1 MNMEV
6 RRNKNVIRTILISA
20 VILFF
25 ATIMIRMIVPKIS
38 IGYLKD
44 ISQLSP
50 KYTMFR
56 RFPYFKT
63 KGDLFF
69 IEQTYALS
77 NQIVIFGEF
86 DDTPD
91 LFYHISDVDY
101 FENLKINSFVVPH
114 FICKAEDMLNY
125 RWGWKTERNPLSKR
139 DYFVLIYNIYRLPPD
154 ICCRFV
160 IRGTFYYLVIN
171 SVNKFF
177 ILAIYAR

>member
-6 RRNKNVIRTILISA
+6 RRNKNMIRTILISA

-125 RWGWKTERNPLSKR
+125 RWGWKMERKPLD
-139 DYFVLIYNIYRLPPD
+139 DYFVLIYNTYQLPPD
-154 ICCRFV
+154 ICCRFI
-160 IRGTFYYLVIN
+160 IRGTFYYLIIN

>member
-69 IEQTYALS
+69 IEETYFLS
-77 NQIVIFGEF
+77 NKSVIFGEF

-125 RWGWKTERNPLSKR
+125 RWGWKTERKPPD

>member
-6 RRNKNVIRTILISA
+6 RRNKNVIRKILISA

-25 ATIMIRMIVPKIS
+25 TTIVIRMVVPKTS

-50 KYTMFR
+50 KYTLFR
-56 RFPYFKT
+56 RFPYFET

-69 IEQTYALS
+69 IEETYFLS
-77 NQIVIFGEF
+77 NKIVIFGEF
-86 DDTPD
+86 DDTLD
-91 LFYHISDVDY
+91 IFYHISDVDY
-101 FENLKINSFVVPH
+101 FENLKVDSFVVPH
-114 FICKAEDMLNY
+114 FICKTEDMLNY
-125 RWGWKTERNPLSKR
+125 RWGWKTERNPPD
-139 DYFVLIYNIYRLPPD
+139 DYFVLIYNTYRLPPD
-154 ICCRFV
+154 ICCRF
-160 IRGTFYYLVIN
+160 IILRNSYRLIIN

>member
-1 MNMEV
+1 MNLEV
-6 RRNKNVIRTILISA
+6 RRNKNVIRKILISA

-25 ATIMIRMIVPKIS
+25 ATIVIRMIVPKIS

-44 ISQLSP
+44 ISQLSL

>member
-69 IEQTYALS
+69 IEETYFLS
-77 NQIVIFGEF
+77 NKIVIFGEF

-125 RWGWKTERNPLSKR
+125 RWGWKTERKPP
-139 DYFVLIYNIYRLPPD
+139 DHYFVLIYNIYLLPTD

>member
-1 MNMEV
+1 MNLEV
-6 RRNKNVIRTILISA
+6 RRNKNVIRKILISA

-25 ATIMIRMIVPKIS
+25 ATIVIRMIVPKIS

-44 ISQLSP
+44 ISQLSL

-101 FENLKINSFVVPH
+101 F
-114 FICKAEDMLNY
+114 
-125 RWGWKTERNPLSKR
+125 
-139 DYFVLIYNIYRLPPD
+139 VLIYNIYRLPPD

>member
-6 RRNKNVIRTILISA
+6 RRNKNVIRKILISA

-25 ATIMIRMIVPKIS
+25 ASIVIRMIVPKTS

-50 KYTMFR
+50 KYTFF

-63 KGDLFF
+63 KGNLFF

-91 LFYHISDVDY
+91 LFYHISDIKNFYNLEVD
-101 FENLKINSFVVPH
+101 SFFVPH
-114 FICKAEDMLNY
+114 FICKAENMLNY
-125 RWGWKTERNPLSKR
+125 RWGWKTERKTPD
-139 DYFVLIYNIYRLPPD
+139 DYFVLIYNTYRLPPD
-154 ICCRFV
+154 ICCRF
-160 IRGTFYYLVIN
+160 IILRNSYRLIIN